1 MGKRTVLLSGDHRV
15 RLFTNDREGIF
26 LRRPNR
32 FLIIIQDGAEELACH
47 CPNPGRLIEFLFP
60 GVRMI
65 LEKRS
70 LQPDP
75 GVSAGKAVS
84 VKADSK
90 PKTNWTI
97 GGVYYRNR
105 VVPLFAARANRAAGG
120 LILKKIIPGLKEL
133 HAEYTVGSS
142 RFDFMGLDAEDKPH
156 LIEVK
161 ACSLVENQVAMFPD
175 APSTRALKHLEELA
189 ALTSQG
195 YCGHVLFVIVHGKP
209 QVFIPNL
216 HTDPLF
222 AAGLSRYGTAAGI
235 PDQKPSGIVRPEAG
249 KVQIHASLLRC
260 NPQGEAVLAAPYVPV
275 DLGHGALAESNRGN
289 YLILLEMPQETSV
302 QVGALGNCTFA
313 PGWYV
318 YTGSAQ
324 QHLSHR
330 VNRHLRKIRKHPH
343 WHIDYLTPHTRA
355 VKALPIMSYQNR
367 ECELARNL
375 QAVGGKAIPGFGC
388 SDCSCKSH
396 LFYFAGPPMENRA
409 FVEALLRYRSHFA

>member
-1 MGKRTVLLSGDHRV
+1 MGKHTALLPRDPQV

-32 FLIIIQDGAEELACH
+32 FLIIIQDGDEELACH
-47 CPNPGRLIEFLFP
+47 CPNPGRLLEFLFP

-65 LEKRS
+65 LEKRP
-70 LQPDP
+70 LHQDR
-75 GVSAGKAVS
+75 GTSAGKTA
-84 VKADSK
+84 SK

-105 VVPLFAARANRAAGG
+105 VVPLFAARANRAAEG
-120 LILKKIIPGLKEL
+120 LILRKIIPGLREL

-142 RFDFMGLDAEDKPH
+142 RFDFMGLDGENRRH

-161 ACSLVENQVAMFPD
+161 ACSLVENRVAMFPD

-189 ALTSQG
+189 TLTNQG
-195 YCGHVLFVIVHGKP
+195 YYGHVLFVIVHGNP

-216 HTDPLF
+216 HTDPFF
-222 AAGLSRYGTAAGI
+222 AAGLSRYGIAADP
-235 PDQKPSGIVRPEAG
+235 PDEDSSGIVSPGAR

-260 NPQGEAVLAAPYVPV
+260 TPQGEALLATPYVPV
-275 DLGHGALAESNRGN
+275 DLRHGALAESNQGN
-289 YLILLEMPQETSV
+289 YLILLEVPEEKSV
-302 QVGALGNCTFA
+302 QVGSLGICTFV

-324 QHLSHR
+324 KHLSHR
-330 VNRHLRKIRKHPH
+330 VNRHLRKIRKHQH

-355 VKALPIMSYQNR
+355 IKALPIMSYQNR
-367 ECELARNL
+367 ECELARSL
-375 QAVGGKAIPGFGC
+375 HALGGKAIPGFGC
-388 SDCSCKSH
+388 SDCRCKSH
-396 LFYFAGPPMENRA
+396 LFYFADPPMGNRI
-409 FVEALLRYRSHFA
+409 FVELLLRYRARFP

>member
-1 MGKRTVLLSGDHRV
+1 MGNLSSNPQV

-32 FLIIIQDGAEELACH
+32 FLIIIKDGTEEVVCH

-65 LEKRS
+65 LEKRR
-70 LQPDP
+70 LYPDP
-75 GVSAGKAVS
+75 GRSAGHGALAKAGS
-84 VKADSK
+84 KA
-90 PKTNWTI
+90 KTGWTI
-97 GGVYYRNR
+97 GGVYYRNG
-105 VVPLFAARANRAAGG
+105 VVPLFAARANRAAAG

-142 RFDFMGLDAEDKPH
+142 RFDFLGIDAENRPH

-161 ACSLVENQVAMFPD
+161 ACSLVENRVAMFPD
-175 APSTRALKHLEELA
+175 APSTRASKHLEELA
-189 ALTSQG
+189 ALTKQG
-195 YCGHVLFVIVHGKP
+195 YWGHVLFVIVHGKP

-222 AAGLSRYGTAAGI
+222 AAGLSRYGVAPG
-235 PDQKPSGIVRPEAG
+235 PQDQDSPELVSPGVG
-249 KVQIHASLLRC
+249 KVQIHASLLHC
-260 NPQGEAVLAAPYVPV
+260 NPQGEAGLAASYVPV
-275 DLGHGALAESNRGN
+275 DLRHGALAESNRGN
-289 YLILLEMPQETSV
+289 YLILLEVPQEKSV
-302 QVGALGNCTFA
+302 EVGSLGTCTFA

-324 QHLSHR
+324 KHLSHR

-343 WHIDYLTPHTRA
+343 WHIDYLTPHTGT
-355 VKALPIMSYQNR
+355 VKALPIMSYRNR
-367 ECELARNL
+367 ECELAQHL
-375 QAVGGKAIPGFGC
+375 TALGGKAIPGFGC
-388 SDCSCKSH
+388 SDCRCKSH

-409 FVEALLRYRSHFA
+409 FVEVLLRYRADFA